1 MERFQEQKVHA
12 GALSDDSLARPVPYP
27 DPYRLPSHLAVLFLL
42 GASVVAWVALLG
54 VMMWVWR
61 AWP

>member
-1 MERFQEQKVHA
+1 MEKFQEQKVHA
-12 GALSDDSLARPVPYP
+12 GALSGDSLARPVPYP
-27 DPYRLPSHLAVLFLL
+27 DPYRLPLHLAVRLLL

-54 VMMWVWR
+54 AMMWVWR